1 MECWRRTNAI
11 NIREIVGSEVGSI
24 EIFVEKFRFE
34 FSLLLFCGK
43 LNSMHFDL
51 NETKLFV
58 LYIFDSIM
66 QWRWFFFFCY
76 LSIKMYGK
84 EIGILY
90 VLVRDIKVEGN
101 RKF

>member
-1 MECWRRTNAI
+1 MRNAGCTIECTMECWRRTNAI

-66 QWRWFFFFCY
+66 QWRWFFFLLLEY
-76 LSIKMYGK
+76 
-84 EIGILY
+84 
-90 VLVRDIKVEGN
+90 
-101 RKF
+101 